1 MLTATNTFRL
11 VLIKPSHYDDDG
23 YVIQWLRSSIPS
35 NTLAALYG
43 LVLDCAKRHVL
54 GEDVELVV
62 EPYDETNTVLPIQKI
77 IQSIQEA
84 GNGLVGFVGVQTN
97 QFPHAVDLADRFLK
111 AKIPVVIGGFHV
123 SGCLSMLPS
132 VPSDIQQAMDK
143 GDYALCRRSRR
154 TPGDSASRRLS
165 SDP

>member
-1 MLTATNTFRL
+1 MTTSKTFRL

-43 LVLDCAKRHVL
+43 LVLDCAKRRVL

-62 EPYDETNTVLPIQKI
+62 EPYDETNTVLPIKKI
-77 IQSIQEA
+77 IQSLQQA

-97 QFPHAVDLADRFLK
+97 QFPHAMDLADHFLK
-111 AKIPVVIGGFHV
+111 ADIPVVIGGFHV
-123 SGCLSMLPS
+123 SGCLAMLPS
-132 VPSDIQQAMDK
+132 PPPDIQTAMDK
-143 GDYALCRRSRR
+143 GITLFA
-154 TPGDSASRRLS
+154 GEA
-165 SDP
+165 